1 MYLKTIHSTAL
12 PLGTVNARLLLGCGF
27 GPTVLLHPAE
37 TVCSSGSEKTQ
48 CSVAYSNKMCV
59 RTLQG
64 FRVMIICPN
73 LRSELRYSRAG
84 CLASPASYRLHTCL
98 LTPHCI
104 ILSLLLAPF
113 QSPAVTCSQF
123 WTLFTLEAPPFTVK
137 RQR

>member
-1 MYLKTIHSTAL
+1 MHLETIHSTAL

-37 TVCSSGSEKTQ
+37 AVCSSGSEKTQ

-84 CLASPASYRLHTCL
+84 CFGKPCQLQATYLSSNTSLHHSVIAISPFPVPCSY
-98 LTPHCI
+98 
-104 ILSLLLAPF
+104 
-113 QSPAVTCSQF
+113 
-123 WTLFTLEAPPFTVK
+123 LFTVLDIVHP
-137 RQR
+137 